1 MLRRIVSNALLPF
14 PSGICRVGNELFVSC
29 GNHTIV
35 KLSLSDRRNQ
45 MALYC
50 GQGNAS
56 GNQDV
61 VVSSARLHS
70 PHGLVN
76 MGSSLIVCD
85 TGNRSVRVIFNGKPL
100 KELSAVI

>member
-1 MLRRIVSNALLPF
+1 
-14 PSGICRVGNELFVSC
+14 
-29 GNHTIV
+29 
-35 KLSLSDRRNQ
+35 

-56 GNQDV
+56 ANQNG

-76 MGSSLIVCD
+76 MGSSLVVCD
-85 TGNRSVRVIFNGKPL
+85 TGNSSVRVISNGKPF
-100 KELSAVI
+100 KELSADIYPYAQPLTLITIDEFLGRVLPSHSQ